1 MKEVQLKSTK
11 GDISK
16 ISSLMTYLY
25 FLLVKIHREENIF
38 LTEIYDRECLH
49 LFSIRKSF
57 LNSLEI
63 CDALQLDLKN
73 RH

>member
-1 MKEVQLKSTK
+1 MKEVQLKSMK